1 MPVAAFFLVVLDDLC
16 RLEGLSFGK
25 RLKFLT
31 YIG

>member
-16 RLEGLSFGK
+16 HLEGLSFVK
-25 RLKFLT
+25 RLKFVT